1 MSALD
6 ALASTGGYGT
16 VFFFD
21 MISDRMLSKDFVSS
35 GGLPAFRH
43 AWRQDSAVSGS
54 SLEK

>member
-6 ALASTGGYGT
+6 ALASTGGSGT